1 MHEEGATGA
10 VGRTTSVGD
19 RTRTCGTSRDSPPLR
34 SSARR
39 NPIDTVCDGV
49 ACSDT
54 RLTVRD
60 PRYRRPCTP
69 YLCGRRERVPAIARR
84 QPPIGPGPSSRTARL
99 DHSTTR
105 RDAGERSA
113 SASASACGA
122 ARSPLADFD
131 LTPTRHVS
139 AKLVIGSLA
148 ERRQHKRQPAG
159 RRSRWTEREHL
170 PMASPC
176 RTRPREPE
184 ARARCGLSGSH
195 ARPSRARLAVGS
207 SVVHPARALV
217 AERSSTVCATPALA
231 PRRRRERA
239 VRARGANE
247 CLNRIAT
254 TTSYRPL
261 R

>member
-1 MHEEGATGA
+1 MRAVASGGSGTHVATVTEASGMSSTNATTASARFISVPSRSPSHKQNEVGEDHEMHEEGATGA

-60 PRYRRPCTP
+60 PRYRRPRTP

-113 SASASACGA
+113 SANASACGA

-139 AKLVIGSLA
+139 AS
-148 ERRQHKRQPAG
+148 
-159 RRSRWTEREHL
+159 W
-170 PMASPC
+170 
-176 RTRPREPE
+176 
-184 ARARCGLSGSH
+184 
-195 ARPSRARLAVGS
+195 
-207 SVVHPARALV
+207 
-217 AERSSTVCATPALA
+217 
-231 PRRRRERA
+231 
-239 VRARGANE
+239 
-247 CLNRIAT
+247 
-254 TTSYRPL
+254 
-261 R
+261 